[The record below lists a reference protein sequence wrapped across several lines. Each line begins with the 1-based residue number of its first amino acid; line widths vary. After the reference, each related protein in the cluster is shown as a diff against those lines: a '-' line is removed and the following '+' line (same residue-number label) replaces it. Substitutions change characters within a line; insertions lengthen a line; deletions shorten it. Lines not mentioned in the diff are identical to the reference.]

1 MTLLLEI
8 LRTYVPLSLPRQ
20 SLQDVLVSVMGNRGA
35 VLQVKVAV
43 APESVPRLG
52 ARAALQIPPISV
64 EVHHWHAPE
73 SEFDVSQASA
83 LGGVNSDPMM
93 GHSEV
98 ILVVLRG
105 ERVKLL
111 RCLLSK
117 LLGAPSHN
125 SQADRCIPGNAY
137 Q

>member
-1 MTLLLEI
+1 MQMTLLLEI

-43 APESVPRLG
+43 APESVPCLG
-52 ARAALQIPPISV
+52 ARAALEIPPISV
-64 EVHHWHAPE
+64 EVHGGKAD
-73 SEFDVSQASA
+73 SRQARI
-83 LGGVNSDPMM
+83 N
-93 GHSEV
+93 
-98 ILVVLRG
+98 
-105 ERVKLL
+105 LL

-117 LLGAPSHN
+117 LQGAPSHN
-125 SQADRCIPGNAY
+125 SQADRCIPWNGD